1 MRRKN
6 TFIFYKEK
14 SKHLVNKTVTGII
27 AYEKGKK
34 VKSQKL
40 KVKNPVFENA
50 SWLCSVIKHFHFS
63 F

>member
-6 TFIFYKEK
+6 TFIVYKEK
-14 SKHLVNKTVTGII
+14 SKQLVNKTVTGII

-40 KVKNPVFENA
+40 KI
-50 SWLCSVIKHFHFS
+50 LFS
-63 F
+63 KMLLGCAA